1 MAKDDRLELGR
12 YLNNP
17 FNGNSQGRMVKQ
29 LNFRTLFESKPETG
43 APPWTPSRFKAEHLT
58 NALQTKKATLNP
70 RLRFVGNSPFF
81 DDENQLDPKDYELF
95 EGLGRF
101 DRPQAYDFNEGRAL
115 TRNRPQNQPDFN
127 PEWIDAYNVSP
138 TINPSKRAKNPM
150 PRMKNPDPNGYLMSV
165 AENRVESEAEDKVSV
180 AQLLQRK
187 DLNVRKEEEEGGE
200 TIAQVD
206 QNTPP
211 AKMTA

>member
-12 YLNNP
+12 YLTNP
-17 FNGNSQGRMVKQ
+17 FNEGGRVSRK
-29 LNFRTLFESKPETG
+29 LNFNDLFASKPSTG

-127 PEWIDAYNVSP
+127 PEWLDAYNVSP
-138 TINPSKRAKNPM
+138 TVNPSKRAKNPM

-187 DLNVRKEEEEGGE
+187 DLNVRSEENEGEETVTQVEQNPPPGK
-200 TIAQVD
+200 IA
-206 QNTPP
+206 
-211 AKMTA
+211 

>member
-1 MAKDDRLELGR
+1 MARDHRLELGR

-17 FNGNSQGRMVKQ
+17 FNDGGRIASK
-29 LNFRTLFESKPETG
+29 LNFRDLFESKPSTG

-101 DRPQAYDFNEGRAL
+101 DRPVAYDFNEGRAL

-138 TINPSKRAKNPM
+138 TVNPSKRAKNPM

-165 AENRVESEAEDKVSV
+165 AENRVEREAEDKVSV

-187 DLNVRKEEEEGGE
+187 DLNVRSEENEGEETVTQVEQNPAPGK
-200 TIAQVD
+200 IA
-206 QNTPP
+206 
-211 AKMTA
+211 

>member
-1 MAKDDRLELGR
+1 MARDDRLELGR
-12 YLNNP
+12 YLTNP
-17 FNGNSQGRMVKQ
+17 FNEGGRVARQ
-29 LNFRTLFESKPETG
+29 LNFNDLFASKPSTG

-58 NALQTKKATLNP
+58 NALQTRKTTLNP

-101 DRPQAYDFNEGRAL
+101 NRPDAYDFNEGRAL

-127 PEWIDAYNVSP
+127 PEWLDAYNVSP
-138 TINPSKRAKNPM
+138 TVNPGKRAKNPM
-150 PRMKNPDPNGYLMSV
+150 PRMRNPDPNGYLMSM
-165 AENRVESEAEDKVSV
+165 AENRVEGEAEGKASV

-187 DLNVRKEEEEGGE
+187 DLNVREEETEGSQ
-200 TIAQVD
+200 TIAAD
-206 QNTPP
+206 EQNISPGKTV
-211 AKMTA
+211 A

>member
-17 FNGNSQGRMVKQ
+17 FNDGARIASK
-29 LNFRTLFESKPETG
+29 LNFRDLFESKPATG

-101 DRPQAYDFNEGRAL
+101 DRPEAYDFNEGRAL

-138 TINPSKRAKNPM
+138 TVNPSKRAKNQM

-165 AENRVESEAEDKVSV
+165 AENRAESEAEDKVSV

-187 DLNVRKEEEEGGE
+187 DLNVRSEEEEGEE

>member
-1 MAKDDRLELGR
+1 MARDDRLELGR
-12 YLNNP
+12 YLTNP
-17 FNGNSQGRMVKQ
+17 FNEGGRVSRK
-29 LNFRTLFESKPETG
+29 LNFNDLFASKPSTG

-101 DRPQAYDFNEGRAL
+101 DRPEAYDFNEGRAL

-138 TINPSKRAKNPM
+138 TVNPSKRAKNPM

-165 AENRVESEAEDKVSV
+165 AENRAESEAEDKVSV

-187 DLNVRKEEEEGGE
+187 DLNVRSEEEEGEE

>member
-1 MAKDDRLELGR
+1 MICLPPSHQQVL
-12 YLNNP
+12 
-17 FNGNSQGRMVKQ
+17 
-29 LNFRTLFESKPETG
+29 
-43 APPWTPSRFKAEHLT
+43 PPWTPSRFKAEHLT

-127 PEWIDAYNVSP
+127 PEWLDAYNVSP
-138 TINPSKRAKNPM
+138 TVNPSKRAKNPM

-187 DLNVRKEEEEGGE
+187 DLNVRSEEEEGKE
-200 TIAQVD
+200 TIAQAD

-211 AKMTA
+211 SKTTA

>member
-1 MAKDDRLELGR
+1 MARDDRLELGR
-12 YLNNP
+12 YLTNP
-17 FNGNSQGRMVKQ
+17 FNEGGRVSRK
-29 LNFRTLFESKPETG
+29 LNFNDLFASKPSTG

-101 DRPQAYDFNEGRAL
+101 DRPVAYDFNEGRAL

-127 PEWIDAYNVSP
+127 PEWLDAYNVSP
-138 TINPSKRAKNPM
+138 TVNPSKRAKNPM

-187 DLNVRKEEEEGGE
+187 DLNVRSEENEGEETVTQVEQNPAPGK
-200 TIAQVD
+200 IA
-206 QNTPP
+206 
-211 AKMTA
+211 

>member
-12 YLNNP
+12 YLTNP
-17 FNGNSQGRMVKQ
+17 FNEGGRVSRK
-29 LNFRTLFESKPETG
+29 LNFNDLFASKPSTG

-58 NALQTKKATLNP
+58 NALQTRKATLNP

-101 DRPQAYDFNEGRAL
+101 DKPTYDFNEGRAL
-115 TRNRPQNQPDFN
+115 TRNRPQNQPDFD
-127 PEWIDAYNVSP
+127 PGWIDAYNVSP

-165 AENRVESEAEDKVSV
+165 AENRAESEAEDKVSV

-187 DLNVRKEEEEGGE
+187 DLNVRKEETEGEE
-200 TIAQVD
+200 TVAQAD

-211 AKMTA
+211 TKMTA

>member
-12 YLNNP
+12 YLTNP
-17 FNGNSQGRMVKQ
+17 FNEGGRVSRQ
-29 LNFRTLFESKPETG
+29 LNFNDLFASKPSTG

-58 NALQTKKATLNP
+58 NALQTRKATLNP

-101 DRPQAYDFNEGRAL
+101 DRPEAYDFNEGRAL

-138 TINPSKRAKNPM
+138 TVNPSKRAKNPM

-187 DLNVRKEEEEGGE
+187 DLNVRSEEEEGEE
-200 TIAQVD
+200 TIAQAD
-206 QNTPP
+206 QNASSGKT
-211 AKMTA
+211 TA

>member
-1 MAKDDRLELGR
+1 MAKDNRLELGR
-12 YLNNP
+12 YLTNP
-17 FNGNSQGRMVKQ
+17 FNEGGRVVRQ
-29 LNFRTLFESKPETG
+29 LNFNDLFASKPSTG

-58 NALQTKKATLNP
+58 NALQTRKATLNP

-101 DRPQAYDFNEGRAL
+101 DRPEAYDFNEGRAL

-127 PEWIDAYNVSP
+127 PEWLDAYNVSP
-138 TINPSKRAKNPM
+138 TVNPSKRAKNPM

-187 DLNVRKEEEEGGE
+187 DLNVRSEETEGEE

>member
-1 MAKDDRLELGR
+1 MARDDRLELGR
-12 YLNNP
+12 YLTNP
-17 FNGNSQGRMVKQ
+17 FNEGGRVSRQ
-29 LNFRTLFESKPETG
+29 LNFNDLFASKPATG

-58 NALQTKKATLNP
+58 NALQTRKATLNP

-101 DRPQAYDFNEGRAL
+101 DRPESYDFNEGRAL

-138 TINPSKRAKNPM
+138 TVNPSKRAKNPM

-165 AENRVESEAEDKVSV
+165 AENRVENEAEDKVSV

-187 DLNVRKEEEEGGE
+187 DLNVRSEEEEGEE
-200 TIAQVD
+200 TIVQVD

>member
-12 YLNNP
+12 YLTNP
-17 FNGNSQGRMVKQ
+17 FNEGGRVARQ
-29 LNFRTLFESKPETG
+29 LNFNDLFASKPSTG

-58 NALQTKKATLNP
+58 NALQTRKATLNP

-101 DRPQAYDFNEGRAL
+101 DRPESYDFNEGRAL

-127 PEWIDAYNVSP
+127 PEWIEAYNVSP
-138 TINPSKRAKNPM
+138 TVNPGKRAKNPM
-150 PRMKNPDPNGYLMSV
+150 PRMRNPDPNGYLMSI
-165 AENRVESEAEDKVSV
+165 AENRVEGEAKGKTSV

-187 DLNVRKEEEEGGE
+187 DLNVREEETEGSE
-200 TIAQVD
+200 TIASEE
-206 QNTPP
+206 QNISPGKTS
-211 AKMTA
+211 A

>member
-58 NALQTKKATLNP
+58 NALQTRKATLNP

-101 DRPQAYDFNEGRAL
+101 DRPEAYDFNEGRAL

-138 TINPSKRAKNPM
+138 TVNPSKRAKNPM

-187 DLNVRKEEEEGGE
+187 DLNVRSEENEGEETVTQVEQNPAPGK
-200 TIAQVD
+200 IA
-206 QNTPP
+206 
-211 AKMTA
+211 

>member
-12 YLNNP
+12 YLTNP
-17 FNGNSQGRMVKQ
+17 FNEGGRVSRQ
-29 LNFRTLFESKPETG
+29 LNFNDLFASKPSTG

-58 NALQTKKATLNP
+58 NALQTRKATLNP

-101 DRPQAYDFNEGRAL
+101 DRPEAYDFNEGRAL

-138 TINPSKRAKNPM
+138 TVNPSKRAKNPM

-165 AENRVESEAEDKVSV
+165 AKNRVESEAEDKVSV

-200 TIAQVD
+200 TIAQAD

-211 AKMTA
+211 GKTTA

>member
-12 YLNNP
+12 YLTNP
-17 FNGNSQGRMVKQ
+17 FNEGGRVSRK
-29 LNFRTLFESKPETG
+29 LNFNDLFASKPATG

-101 DRPQAYDFNEGRAL
+101 NRPEAYDFNEGRAL

-138 TINPSKRAKNPM
+138 TVNPSKRAKNPM

-187 DLNVRKEEEEGGE
+187 DLNVRSEEEEGGE
-200 TIAQVD
+200 TITQVE
-206 QNTPP
+206 QNAASGKIT
-211 AKMTA
+211 

>member
-12 YLNNP
+12 YLTNP
-17 FNGNSQGRMVKQ
+17 FNEGGRVSRK
-29 LNFRTLFESKPETG
+29 LNFNDLFASKPATG

-58 NALQTKKATLNP
+58 NALQTRKATLNP

-101 DRPQAYDFNEGRAL
+101 DRPEAYDFNEGRAL

-138 TINPSKRAKNPM
+138 TVNPSKRAKNPM

-187 DLNVRKEEEEGGE
+187 DLNVRSEEEEGEE
-200 TIAQVD
+200 TIAQAD

-211 AKMTA
+211 SKTTA

>member
-12 YLNNP
+12 NLNNP
-17 FNGNSQGRMVKQ
+17 FNDGGRIASK
-29 LNFRTLFESKPETG
+29 LNFRDLFESKPATG

-58 NALQTKKATLNP
+58 NALQTRKATLNP

-138 TINPSKRAKNPM
+138 TVKPSKRAKNPM

-187 DLNVRKEEEEGGE
+187 DLNVRKEETEGEE
-200 TIAQVD
+200 TIAQAD

-211 AKMTA
+211 TKMTA

>member
-1 MAKDDRLELGR
+1 MARDDRLELGR
-12 YLNNP
+12 YLTNP
-17 FNGNSQGRMVKQ
+17 FNEGGRVARQ
-29 LNFRTLFESKPETG
+29 LNFNDLFASKPSTG

-58 NALQTKKATLNP
+58 NALQTRKATLNP

-101 DRPQAYDFNEGRAL
+101 DRPESYDFNEGRAL

-127 PEWIDAYNVSP
+127 PEWIEAYNVSP
-138 TINPSKRAKNPM
+138 TVNPGKRAKNPM
-150 PRMKNPDPNGYLMSV
+150 PRMRNPDPNGYLMSI
-165 AENRVESEAEDKVSV
+165 AENRVEGEAKGKTSV

-187 DLNVRKEEEEGGE
+187 DLNVREEETEGSE
-200 TIAQVD
+200 TIASEE
-206 QNTPP
+206 QNISPGKTS
-211 AKMTA
+211 A

>member
-12 YLNNP
+12 YLTNP
-17 FNGNSQGRMVKQ
+17 FNEGGRVSRK
-29 LNFRTLFESKPETG
+29 LNFNDLFASKPSTG

-101 DRPQAYDFNEGRAL
+101 DRPEAYDFNEGRAL

-138 TINPSKRAKNPM
+138 TVNPGKRAKNPM

-187 DLNVRKEEEEGGE
+187 DLNVRSEENEGEETVTQVEQNPAPGK
-200 TIAQVD
+200 IA
-206 QNTPP
+206 
-211 AKMTA
+211 

>member
-1 MAKDDRLELGR
+1 MARDNRLELGR
-12 YLNNP
+12 YLTNP
-17 FNGNSQGRMVKQ
+17 FNEGGRIVRQ
-29 LNFRTLFESKPETG
+29 LNFNDLFASKPSTG

-58 NALQTKKATLNP
+58 NALQTRKATLNP

-101 DRPQAYDFNEGRAL
+101 DRPVAYNFEEGRAL

-127 PEWIDAYNVSP
+127 PEWVDAYNVSP
-138 TINPSKRAKNPM
+138 TVNPSKRAKNPM
-150 PRMKNPDPNGYLMSV
+150 PRMRNPDPNGYLMAM
-165 AENRVESEAEDKVSV
+165 AENRAENETEDKASV

-187 DLNVRKEEEEGGE
+187 DLYTSKEESEGGQ
-200 TIAQVD
+200 TIAQVE
-206 QNTPP
+206 QNAPP
-211 AKMTA
+211 TKIA

>member
-12 YLNNP
+12 YLTNP
-17 FNGNSQGRMVKQ
+17 FNEGGRVSRQ
-29 LNFRTLFESKPETG
+29 LNFNDLFASKPATG

-58 NALQTKKATLNP
+58 NALQTRKATLNP

-127 PEWIDAYNVSP
+127 PEWLDAYNVSP
-138 TINPSKRAKNPM
+138 TVNPSKRAKNPM

-165 AENRVESEAEDKVSV
+165 AENRAEGEAEGKVSV

-187 DLNVRKEEEEGGE
+187 DLNVRSEEEEGEE
-200 TIAQVD
+200 TIAQAD

>member
-1 MAKDDRLELGR
+1 MAKDHRLELGR

-17 FNGNSQGRMVKQ
+17 FNDGVRIASK
-29 LNFRTLFESKPETG
+29 LNFRDLFESKPATG

-58 NALQTKKATLNP
+58 NALQTRKATLNP

-101 DRPQAYDFNEGRAL
+101 DRPVAYDFNEGRAL

-138 TINPSKRAKNPM
+138 TVNPSKRAKNPM

-187 DLNVRKEEEEGGE
+187 DLNVRSEENEGEETVTQVEQNPAPGK
-200 TIAQVD
+200 IA
-206 QNTPP
+206 
-211 AKMTA
+211 

>member
-1 MAKDDRLELGR
+1 MARDDRLELGR
-12 YLNNP
+12 YLTNP
-17 FNGNSQGRMVKQ
+17 FNEGGRVSRK
-29 LNFRTLFESKPETG
+29 LNFNDLFASKPSTG
-43 APPWTPSRFKAEHLT
+43 APPWTPSRFKADHLT

-101 DRPQAYDFNEGRAL
+101 DRPEAYDFNEGRAL

-138 TINPSKRAKNPM
+138 TVNPSKRAKNPM

-187 DLNVRKEEEEGGE
+187 DLNVRSEENEGEETVTQVEQHPAPGK
-200 TIAQVD
+200 IA
-206 QNTPP
+206 
-211 AKMTA
+211 

>member
-1 MAKDDRLELGR
+1 MARDDRLELGR
-12 YLNNP
+12 YLTNP
-17 FNGNSQGRMVKQ
+17 FNEGGRVSRK
-29 LNFRTLFESKPETG
+29 LNFNDLFASKPSTG

-101 DRPQAYDFNEGRAL
+101 DRPEAYDFNEGRAL

-138 TINPSKRAKNPM
+138 TVNPSKRAKNPM

-187 DLNVRKEEEEGGE
+187 DLNVRSEENEGEE
-200 TIAQVD
+200 TIAQAD

-211 AKMTA
+211 SKTTA

>member
-12 YLNNP
+12 YLTNP
-17 FNGNSQGRMVKQ
+17 FNESGRAVRK
-29 LNFRTLFESKPETG
+29 LKFNELFAPKPSTG

-58 NALQTKKATLNP
+58 NALQTRKATLNP

-101 DRPQAYDFNEGRAL
+101 DRPVSYSFEEGRAL

-127 PEWIDAYNVSP
+127 QEWVDAYNVSP
-138 TINPSKRAKNPM
+138 TVNPGKRAKNPM
-150 PRMKNPDPNGYLMSV
+150 PRMRNPDPNGYLMSM
-165 AENRVESEAEDKVSV
+165 AENRVENEAEDKVSV

-187 DLNVRKEEEEGGE
+187 DLYAGKEEAEGSE
-200 TIAQVD
+200 TIAED
-206 QNTPP
+206 EQNISPGKTV
-211 AKMTA
+211 A

>member
-1 MAKDDRLELGR
+1 MARDDRLELGR
-12 YLNNP
+12 YLTNP
-17 FNGNSQGRMVKQ
+17 FNEGGRVSRK
-29 LNFRTLFESKPETG
+29 LNFNDLFASKPSTG

-101 DRPQAYDFNEGRAL
+101 DRPEAYDFNEGRAL

-138 TINPSKRAKNPM
+138 TVNPSKRAKNPM

-187 DLNVRKEEEEGGE
+187 DLNVRSEENEGEETVTQVEQNPAPGK
-200 TIAQVD
+200 IA
-206 QNTPP
+206 
-211 AKMTA
+211 

>member
-12 YLNNP
+12 YLTNP
-17 FNGNSQGRMVKQ
+17 FNEGGRVSRK
-29 LNFRTLFESKPETG
+29 LNFNDLFASKPSTG

-101 DRPQAYDFNEGRAL
+101 DRPVAYDFNEGRAL

-138 TINPSKRAKNPM
+138 TVNPSKRAKNPM

-187 DLNVRKEEEEGGE
+187 DLNVRKEENEGEETVTQVEQNPAPGK
-200 TIAQVD
+200 IA
-206 QNTPP
+206 
-211 AKMTA
+211 

>member
-1 MAKDDRLELGR
+1 MAKDHRLELGR

-17 FNGNSQGRMVKQ
+17 FNDGARIASK
-29 LNFRTLFESKPETG
+29 LNFRDLFESKPATG

-58 NALQTKKATLNP
+58 NALQTRKATLNP

-101 DRPQAYDFNEGRAL
+101 DRPVAYNFEEGRAL

-127 PEWIDAYNVSP
+127 PEWVDAYNVSP
-138 TINPSKRAKNPM
+138 TVKPSKRAKNPM
-150 PRMKNPDPNGYLMSV
+150 PRSRNPDPNGYLMAM
-165 AENRVESEAEDKVSV
+165 AENRAENETEDKVSV

-187 DLNVRKEEEEGGE
+187 DLYTSKEESEGGQ
-200 TIAQVD
+200 TIAQVE
-206 QNTPP
+206 QNPVP
-211 AKMTA
+211 GKIA

>member
-12 YLNNP
+12 YLTNP
-17 FNGNSQGRMVKQ
+17 FNEGGRVSRK
-29 LNFRTLFESKPETG
+29 LNFNDLFASKPSTG

-138 TINPSKRAKNPM
+138 TVNPSKRAKNPM

-187 DLNVRKEEEEGGE
+187 DLNVRSEEEEGEE
-200 TIAQVD
+200 TIAQAD
-206 QNTPP
+206 QNASSGKT
-211 AKMTA
+211 TA

>member
-1 MAKDDRLELGR
+1 MARDNRLELGR
-12 YLNNP
+12 YLTNP
-17 FNGNSQGRMVKQ
+17 FNEGGRIVRQ
-29 LNFRTLFESKPETG
+29 LNFNDLFASKPSTG

-58 NALQTKKATLNP
+58 NALQTRKATLNP

-101 DRPQAYDFNEGRAL
+101 DRPVAYNFEEGRAL

-127 PEWIDAYNVSP
+127 PEWVDAYNVSP
-138 TINPSKRAKNPM
+138 TVNPSKRAKNPM

-165 AENRVESEAEDKVSV
+165 AENRVENEAEDKVSV

-187 DLNVRKEEEEGGE
+187 DLNVRSEEEEGEE
-200 TIAQVD
+200 TIVQVD

>member
-29 LNFRTLFESKPETG
+29 LNFRTLFESKPATG

>member
-12 YLNNP
+12 YLTNP
-17 FNGNSQGRMVKQ
+17 FNEGGRAVRK
-29 LNFRTLFESKPETG
+29 LKFNDLFASKPSTG

-58 NALQTKKATLNP
+58 NALQTRKATLNP

-101 DRPQAYDFNEGRAL
+101 DRPVAYDFNEGRAL

-138 TINPSKRAKNPM
+138 TVNPSA
-150 PRMKNPDPNGYLMSV
+150 L
-165 AENRVESEAEDKVSV
+165 KVK
-180 AQLLQRK
+180 QKIKCLLHSYY
-187 DLNVRKEEEEGGE
+187 NVR
-200 TIAQVD
+200 I
-206 QNTPP
+206 
-211 AKMTA
+211 

>member
-1 MAKDDRLELGR
+1 MAKDHRLELGR

-17 FNGNSQGRMVKQ
+17 FNDGGRIASK
-29 LNFRTLFESKPETG
+29 LNFRDLFESKPATG

-58 NALQTKKATLNP
+58 NALQTRKATLNP

-101 DRPQAYDFNEGRAL
+101 DRPEAYDFNEGRAL

-138 TINPSKRAKNPM
+138 TVNPSKRAKNPM
-150 PRMKNPDPNGYLMSV
+150 PRMKNPDPNGYLMSA
-165 AENRVESEAEDKVSV
+165 AENRVEREAEDKVSV

-187 DLNVRKEEEEGGE
+187 DLNVRSEENEGEETVTQVEQNPAPGK
-200 TIAQVD
+200 IA
-206 QNTPP
+206 
-211 AKMTA
+211 

>member
-12 YLNNP
+12 YLTNP
-17 FNGNSQGRMVKQ
+17 FNESGRAVRK
-29 LNFRTLFESKPETG
+29 LKFNDLFEAKPSTG

-58 NALQTKKATLNP
+58 NALQTRKATLNP

-101 DRPQAYDFNEGRAL
+101 DRPVAYNFEEGRAL

-127 PEWIDAYNVSP
+127 PEWVDAYNVSP
-138 TINPSKRAKNPM
+138 TVKPSKRAKNPM
-150 PRMKNPDPNGYLMSV
+150 PRMRNPDPNGYLMAM
-165 AENRVESEAEDKVSV
+165 AENRAENETEDKVSV

-187 DLNVRKEEEEGGE
+187 DLYTSKEESEGGE
-200 TIAQVD
+200 TIAQVE
-206 QNTPP
+206 QNP
-211 AKMTA
+211 APVKIA

>member
-1 MAKDDRLELGR
+1 MAKDHRLELGR

-17 FNGNSQGRMVKQ
+17 FNDGVRIASK
-29 LNFRTLFESKPETG
+29 LNFRDLFESKPATG

-58 NALQTKKATLNP
+58 NALQTRKATLNP

-101 DRPQAYDFNEGRAL
+101 DRPVAYNFEEGRAL

-127 PEWIDAYNVSP
+127 PEWVDAYNVSP
-138 TINPSKRAKNPM
+138 TVKPSKRAKNPM
-150 PRMKNPDPNGYLMSV
+150 PRSRNPDPNGYLMAM
-165 AENRVESEAEDKVSV
+165 AENRAENETEDKVSV

-187 DLNVRKEEEEGGE
+187 DLYTSKEESEGGNR
-200 TIAQVD
+200 IQPLLKLLNKLLLV
-206 QNTPP
+206 
-211 AKMTA
+211 K

>member
-58 NALQTKKATLNP
+58 NALQTRKATLNP

-101 DRPQAYDFNEGRAL
+101 DRPEAYDFNEGRAL

-138 TINPSKRAKNPM
+138 TVNPGKRAKNPM

-187 DLNVRKEEEEGGE
+187 DLNVRSEENEGEETVTQVEQNPAPGK
-200 TIAQVD
+200 IA
-206 QNTPP
+206 
-211 AKMTA
+211 

>member
-12 YLNNP
+12 YLTNP
-17 FNGNSQGRMVKQ
+17 FNEGGRVARK
-29 LNFRTLFESKPETG
+29 LNFNDLFASKPATG

-58 NALQTKKATLNP
+58 NALQTKKVTLNP
-70 RLRFVGNSPFF
+70 RLRFAGNSPFF

-101 DRPQAYDFNEGRAL
+101 DRPQAYDFNEGRPL

-127 PEWIDAYNVSP
+127 PEWIEAYNVSP
-138 TINPSKRAKNPM
+138 TVDPGKRAKNPM
-150 PRMKNPDPNGYLMSV
+150 PRMRNPDPNGYLMSV
-165 AENRVESEAEDKVSV
+165 AERQAENEMEDKVSV

-187 DLNVRKEEEEGGE
+187 DLNVREEEREGEEAVTKEE
-200 TIAQVD
+200 
-206 QNTPP
+206 QNVSPGKTV
-211 AKMTA
+211 A

>member
-12 YLNNP
+12 YLTNP
-17 FNGNSQGRMVKQ
+17 FNEGGRVFRK
-29 LNFRTLFESKPETG
+29 LNFNDLFASKPSTG

-58 NALQTKKATLNP
+58 NALQTRKATLNP

-101 DRPQAYDFNEGRAL
+101 DRPVAYDFNEGRAL

-127 PEWIDAYNVSP
+127 PEWLDAYNVSP
-138 TINPSKRAKNPM
+138 TVNPSKRAKNPM

-187 DLNVRKEEEEGGE
+187 DLNVRSEETEGEE